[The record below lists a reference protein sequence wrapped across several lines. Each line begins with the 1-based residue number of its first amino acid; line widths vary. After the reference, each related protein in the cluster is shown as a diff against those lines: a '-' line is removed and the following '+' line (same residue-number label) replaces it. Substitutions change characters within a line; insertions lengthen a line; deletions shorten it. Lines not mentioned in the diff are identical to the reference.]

1 MRRVPC
7 AGGGGWVR
15 ESAMRSIRAEW
26 RVGVV
31 AILGL
36 WAFAGPRPLFAQ
48 GLRGWTGSTVHAV
61 DLRPFQ
67 LTSTGCTSTATC
79 YVQGDDVTSVVGT
92 QDLSLTAWGFGLQGL
107 SATLYA
113 RGRTGF
119 GSEAPWPRSGDH
131 FDALLAYVQLA
142 RGAWTLRAGRQ
153 EVRSGLGFSSFD
165 GGSAAWR
172 RGALSLEG
180 YGGRSLAR
188 GLRDPANEAL
198 RGIEDFLPDQSI
210 YLWGGSSRVRLR
222 TTSATLRYQREI
234 LADRS
239 GLASERASLDMT
251 AALPRV
257 RFTGAID
264 WDLGLDQLGKGQLTA
279 LAPLADGRW
288 TVSATV
294 RRYVPYF
301 SLSTIWGFF
310 EPVSYT
316 EARARIAWSPVTRV
330 GLWVAG
336 GRRSYGDAEATVVLR
351 PLEDTG
357 WRGEAGG
364 SWVVSN
370 AWRLDGRYEVEWVP
384 GAFLSSADAS
394 VRWSPAERLSMAVT
408 AMSLQQIEQF
418 RVGDGRARGVGF
430 SVAADVT
437 DRLSATGGASVLR
450 HTVAGDGPAS
460 PWNQSRAWTSLRV
473 RVGEDPGLAN
483 RRTRAG
489 R

>member
-1 MRRVPC
+1 MMLSRV
-7 AGGGGWVR
+7 R
-15 ESAMRSIRAEW
+15 W
-26 RVGVV
+26 RVGVTATLALSAV
-31 AILGL
+31 AV
-36 WAFAGPRPLFAQ
+36 PRSLFAQ
-48 GLRGWTGSTVHAV
+48 GLRGWTGTTIQAV

-67 LTSTGCTSTATC
+67 LTSSGCPSSATC

-92 QDLSLTAWGFGLQGL
+92 QDLSVTAWGFGPQGL

-131 FDALLAYVQLA
+131 FDALLAYVQLV
-142 RGAWTLRAGRQ
+142 RGGWTVRAGRQ
-153 EVRSGLGFSSFD
+153 EIRSGLGFSSFD
-165 GGSAAWR
+165 GGSASWR
-172 RGALSLEG
+172 RGPFNFEG

-198 RGIEDFLPDQSI
+198 RGIEDFVPDQSI

-234 LADRS
+234 LSDRS
-239 GLASERASLDMT
+239 GLASERASLDVT

-264 WDLGLDQLGKGQLTA
+264 WDFGLERLGKSHLTA
-279 LAPLADGRW
+279 LTPFADGRW

-316 EARARIAWSPVTRV
+316 ETQARVGWSPVSRV
-330 GLWVAG
+330 GLWISG
-336 GRRSYGDAEATVVLR
+336 GRRSYGDAEVTVVLR

-364 SWVVSN
+364 SWAVSS

-384 GAFLSSADAS
+384 GGFLSSADAS
-394 VRWSPAERLSMAVT
+394 VRWSPLERVSMAVT
-408 AMSLQQIEQF
+408 GMSLQQIEQF

-430 SVAADVT
+430 SIAADVT

-450 HTVAGDGPAS
+450 HSMSDGGLAS
-460 PWNQSRAWTSLRV
+460 PWNQSRAWTSVRV
-473 RVGEDPGLAN
+473 RVGDDPGLAN
-483 RRTRAG
+483 RRGEAG